1 MEDYLNAYV
10 HALASYRGV
19 HQEDVEGG
27 CVHKIDALSCV
38 FQNMPNNS
46 AGLMMKLI
54 VLSES
59 CPDDKGEIMPP
70 SISGL
75 VYNQVVKKKSNPF
88 HSRF

>member
-1 MEDYLNAYV
+1 MEDYLNVYV

-19 HQEDVEGG
+19 NQEDVEGG
-27 CVHKIDALSCV
+27 CVHRIDALSCV
-38 FQNMPNNS
+38 FQNMTHYS

-59 CPDDKGEIMPP
+59 CPDDIGEIMPP

-75 VYNQVVKKKSNPF
+75 VYNQVVKKSNPF